1 MKGISLPINAIVI
14 VAIAVLVLV
23 VIAAFFSGML
33 IPSSLEIQ
41 RETALNKVCNIWRNS
56 YNCDPDEIDNVEV
69 AHSEPSY
76 PDEETHSVED
86 LCVYMGLLPES
97 RSYDENDNA
106 CRAKCNCSPI
116 ETS

>member
-41 RETALNKVCNIWRNS
+41 RETAVNKACQTWRLS
-56 YNCDPDEIDNVEV
+56 FDCDPDNIEDATVAHTEPSDPSRTDPYNVE
-69 AHSEPSY
+69 E
-76 PDEETHSVED
+76 
-86 LCVYMGLLPES
+86 LCVLLGLAITPE
-97 RSYDENDNA
+97 EDNA
-106 CRAKCNCSPI
+106 CRAKCNCPAI
-116 ETS
+116 IP

>member
-41 RETALNKVCNIWRNS
+41 RESALNKACNIWRTS
-56 YNCDPDEIDNVEV
+56 YNCDPDKMNEVTV
-69 AHSEPSY
+69 AHTEPSEPSRTDPY
-76 PDEETHSVED
+76 SVEE
-86 LCVYMGLLPES
+86 LCTLVGLIGS
-97 RSYDENDNA
+97 SYDPDDNA
-106 CRAKCNCSPI
+106 CRAKCNCP
-116 ETS
+116 TPVTP